1 MLREFD
7 SRGGYNYNKGG
18 RQMIIV
24 LAVMLL
30 VMTVLL
36 LWVLYCYNKLWDSI
50 YQLNKTIKSN
60 KTMSN
65 SMLLKIQ
72 DKPMQMSSEDVAK
85 YVKDYLDKIE
95 I

>member
-18 RQMIIV
+18 KQMIIV
-24 LAVMLL
+24 LAVMLI

-50 YQLNKTIKSN
+50 YQLNKTIKS
-60 KTMSN
+60 KDRTN
-65 SMLLKIQ
+65 SMFLKVQ
-72 DKPMQMSSEDVAK
+72 DNPTRLSVEEMAVN
-85 YVKDYLDKIE
+85 VKDYINKRYK
-95 I
+95 